1 MRTIVLMCAFAAG
14 LSAATLLDAAKAG
27 DKAAIRALLA
37 QKADAKATLPDG
49 ATALHWTAYHDDAE
63 STDLLLKAG
72 ADANAANDLGATPLW
87 LAAQNGSS
95 AVVRRLLTAGANPN
109 LALLSGE
116 TPLMVAA
123 RGGFAEIAAQLL
135 AKGANP
141 NTRGTRGQTALMWA
155 VSNHHPEV
163 VKALIAGKAD
173 IHAKSDVWSEVM
185 SIPPHGY
192 LPYNKNIPHGGETG
206 LMFAARVGDLES
218 AKLLLAAGANA
229 AAGANVN
236 DADAWGVTA
245 VTLAAHSGFTD
256 LVLYL
261 LDKGADPNK
270 SDNGFAALHEGIMR
284 RDEKMIA
291 ALLDHGADPNLTL
304 KTWTPTRRSSED
316 WNFDYALVGAT
327 PLYMAARFAQPNI
340 MRMLIAKGADTKFI
354 HAVEYVAE
362 DGFGRVDRQER
373 NTLIM
378 AAAGMGRAGNL
389 WVPIPQRERE
399 RAVLETVKLAVELG
413 GDINAVGLDGRTAL
427 DGANQLRM
435 PSVVAY
441 LTEKGAKATAP
452 AGGGRGGRGGAPPAA
467 PAK

>member
-1 MRTIVLMCAFAAG
+1 MRHFVLICA
-14 LSAATLLDAAKAG
+14 SAASLFAGTLLDAAKAG
-27 DKAAIRALLA
+27 DKAAIRTLLQ

-49 ATALHWTAYHDDAE
+49 ATALHWVAYHDDLE
-63 STDLLLKAG
+63 STALLLKAG

-95 AVVRRLLTAGANPN
+95 AMVRALLAGGANPN

-116 TPLMVAA
+116 TPLMVAS
-123 RGGFAEIAAQLL
+123 RGGYADVAAQLL
-135 AKGANP
+135 AKGANV
-141 NTRGTRGQTALMWA
+141 NAHGTRGQTALMWA
-155 VSNHHPEV
+155 VSQHHPNV
-163 VKALIAGKAD
+163 VKVLLDNKVD

-185 SIPPHGY
+185 AIPPHGY

-218 AKLLLAAGANA
+218 AKLLLAAGANP
-229 AAGANVN
+229 N

-261 LDKGADPNK
+261 LDKGANPNT
-270 SDNGFAALHEGIMR
+270 SENGFAALHEGIMR

-291 ALLDHGADPNLTL
+291 ALLEHGADPNLTL

-327 PLYMAARFAQPNI
+327 PLYMATRFAEPNV
-340 MRMLIAKGADTKFI
+340 MRMLIAKGANTNFV
-354 HAVEYVAE
+354 HSVEYVAE
-362 DGFGRVDRQER
+362 AGFGREDRKER

-378 AAAGMGRAGNL
+378 AAVGMGRAGNL
-389 WVPIPQRERE
+389 WVPYPAKERE
-399 RAVLETVKLAVELG
+399 AAVLEAVKIAVELG
-413 GDINAVGLDGRTAL
+413 GDINAAGLDGKTAL

-441 LTEKGAKATAP
+441 LTSKGAKGTAP
-452 AGGGRGGRGGAPPAA
+452 AGGGRGGRGGPPPAA